1 MMAKA
6 KKKYSESRRSE
17 RIGMM
22 IFASLFFAFGAWIV
36 AVKVLHGIPEI
47 EKKGAYL
54 WYVFQQTY
62 QLNDIRLLFPLII
75 PPIIVFTIGYF
86 MKAFRPDIYT
96 GEKYKKHLRGTQ
108 IVSPETLIN
117 VTRESAKSDKQL
129 TVAGIPIPRKV
140 EALHILMNGSTGTG
154 KSVSIK
160 EMMYCIKERQELY
173 KKLSAKGDKKQLDR
187 VIAIDPNGDLYSLF
201 ADPKKDILL
210 NPFDDR
216 TKGWNLFNE
225 IKNEADYNRFS
236 FSIVPRSEG
245 ESEKWNSY
253 ARLLLKECMKYVKN
267 NNERPSMKD
276 VQYMATVLEEDKLKE
291 LLSGT
296 DAEAMFVKGADKAL
310 GSARFTLSDRLP
322 AFNLMPDG
330 DFSILDALSDESE
343 IGNIYITWK
352 EDQKD
357 ALKPLITTFADIFIS
372 GILSLPP
379 SKTRSL
385 FVSLDELSS
394 MDAISSL
401 RDGLEKGRKHGL
413 KVIAG
418 LQTVKQLTQIYGE
431 TEAIILMSC
440 FRNLFVLGGSSTD
453 HETANYMS
461 SALGEMEVLRD
472 QVTSSSGQSSS
483 RSRQVIKAT
492 EHVVLASEIMNLPD
506 LNIYINFA
514 GDYPITR
521 TKLIPKDYPEINKQ
535 YVPLQNFEKDFA

>member
-1 MMAKA
+1 MSKSR
-6 KKKYSESRRSE
+6 KKYNESSRSE
-17 RIGMM
+17 RMGMM
-22 IFASLFFAFGAWIV
+22 LFASLFFAFGAWVV
-36 AVKVLHGIPEI
+36 AVKLLHGIPEI
-47 EKKGAYL
+47 ENKGKYM
-54 WYVFQQTY
+54 WYVFEQTY
-62 QLNDIRLLFPLII
+62 KLNDIRLLVALII
-75 PPIIVFTIGYF
+75 PPIIIFVIGYY
-86 MKAFRPDIYT
+86 MKAFRPDVYT

-108 IVSPETLIN
+108 IVSPESLIEI
-117 VTRESAKSDKQL
+117 TRESTKSDKQL

-160 EMMYCIKERQELY
+160 EMMSCIKQRQELY
-173 KKLSAKGDKKQLDR
+173 SALNKKGDNKHLDR

-210 NPFDDR
+210 NPFDER

-225 IKNEADYNRFS
+225 IKNESDYNRFS

-253 ARLLLKECMKYVKN
+253 ARLLLKECMKFVKN
-267 NNERPSMKD
+267 NNNRPSMKD

-291 LLSGT
+291 LLAGT

-330 DFSILDALSDESE
+330 DFSILDALSDESK

-352 EDQKD
+352 EDQKET
-357 ALKPLITTFADIFIS
+357 LKPLITTFADIFIS

-418 LQTVKQLTQIYGE
+418 LQTVKQLNQIYGE
-431 TEAIILMSC
+431 TESIILMSC

-461 SALGEMEVLRD
+461 SALGEMEVLRE
-472 QVTSSSGQSSS
+472 QVTSSSGNGGS
-483 RSRQVIKAT
+483 RSRQTIKAT

-514 GDYPITR
+514 GNYPITR
-521 TKLIPKDYPEINKQ
+521 TRLIPQDYPEMNKQ
-535 YVPLQNFEKDFA
+535 YVQLQNFEKDFA

>member
-1 MMAKA
+1 MAKV
-6 KKKYSESRRSE
+6 KKKYSESSRKE
-17 RIGMM
+17 RIGIML
-22 IFASLFFAFGAWIV
+22 FASVFFSFIAWVV

-47 EKKGAYL
+47 ENKGKYM
-54 WYVFQQTY
+54 WFVFQQTY
-62 QLNDIRLLFPLII
+62 KLHDIRLIFAFIVPPVII
-75 PPIIVFTIGYF
+75 FLVGYYA
-86 MKAFRPDIYT
+86 KAFRPDVYT

-108 IVSPETLIN
+108 IVTPDTMVN
-117 VTRESAKSDKQL
+117 VTKESKKDDLQL
-129 TVAGIPIPRKV
+129 TVANIPIPRKV

-160 EMMYCIKERQELY
+160 EIMKCIKKRQDLY
-173 KKLSAKGDKKQLDR
+173 KKLRNKDIYKQLDR

-201 ADPKKDILL
+201 ADPKKDVLL

-225 IKNEADYNRFS
+225 IREESDYNRFT
-236 FSIVPRSEG
+236 FSIVPRAEG

-253 ARLLLKECMKYVKN
+253 ARLLLKECMKYVKKN
-267 NNERPSMKD
+267 NKRPLMKD
-276 VQYMATVLEEDKLKE
+276 VQYMATVLEVDALKE
-291 LLSGT
+291 LLAGT
-296 DAEAMFVKGADKAL
+296 DAESMFVKGADKAL

-330 DFSILDALSDESE
+330 DFSILESIQDSSE

-418 LQTVKQLTQIYGE
+418 LQTVKQLTQIYGQNE
-431 TEAIILMSC
+431 SIILMSC

-461 SALGEMEVLRD
+461 QALGDMEVLRE
-472 QVTSSSGQSSS
+472 QVTRSSGTGSS
-483 RSRQVIKAT
+483 RSRQTVKSQ
-492 EHVVLASEIMNLPD
+492 EQVVLASEIMNLPD

-514 GDYPITR
+514 GDFPITR
-521 TKLIPKDYPEINKQ
+521 TVLTPQDYPEINKQ
-535 YVPLQNFEKDFA
+535 YIPRIDYQSEFA

>member
-1 MMAKA
+1 MAKA
-6 KKKYSESRRSE
+6 KKKYSESSRNE

-22 IFASLFFAFGAWIV
+22 LFASVFFSFIAWVV
-36 AVKVLHGIPEI
+36 AVKVLHGIPDI
-47 EKKGAYL
+47 EHKGKYM
-54 WYVFQQTY
+54 WFVFQQTY
-62 QLNDIRLLFPLII
+62 KLQDIRLIFPFII
-75 PPIIVFTIGYF
+75 PPIIIFTIGYF
-86 MKAFRPDIYT
+86 AKAFRPDVYT

-108 IVSPETLIN
+108 IVSPETMVN
-117 VTRESAKSDKQL
+117 VTKETKKDDLQL
-129 TVAGIPIPRKV
+129 TVANIPIPRKV

-160 EMMYCIKERQELY
+160 EIMKGIKNRQELY
-173 KKLSAKGDKKQLDR
+173 KKLRNKDINKQLDR

-225 IKNEADYNRFS
+225 IREESDYNRFT
-236 FSIVPRSEG
+236 FSVVPRAEG

-253 ARLLLKECMKYVKN
+253 ARLLLKECMKFVKK
-267 NNERPSMKD
+267 NNERPLMKD
-276 VQYMATVLEEDKLKE
+276 VQYMATVLEVEALKE
-291 LLSGT
+291 LLAGT
-296 DAEAMFVKGADKAL
+296 DAESMFVKGADKAL

-330 DFSILDALSDESE
+330 DFSILEAIQDSSE

-418 LQTVKQLTQIYGE
+418 LQTVKQLTQIYGQ
-431 TEAIILMSC
+431 TESIILMSC

-461 SALGEMEVLRD
+461 QALGDMEVLRE
-472 QVTSSSGQSSS
+472 QVTSSSGSGSS
-483 RSRQVIKAT
+483 RSRQTVKSQ
-492 EHVVLASEIMNLPD
+492 EQVVLASEIMNLPD

-514 GDYPITR
+514 GDFPITR
-521 TKLIPKDYPEINKQ
+521 TVLIPEDYPEMNKQ
-535 YVPLQNFEKDFA
+535 YIPRLDYQSEFA